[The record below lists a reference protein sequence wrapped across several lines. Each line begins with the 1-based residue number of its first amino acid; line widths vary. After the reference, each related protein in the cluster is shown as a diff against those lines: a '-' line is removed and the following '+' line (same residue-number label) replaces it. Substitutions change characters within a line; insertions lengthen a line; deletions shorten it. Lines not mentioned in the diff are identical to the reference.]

1 MVAASAAA
9 IARRRH
15 AAPPILPNHHYDKAE
30 MMTEAQVHKV
40 RFEPVG
46 IEMEVE
52 EGETVL
58 DAAFRQGVSLMH
70 GCKEGQCGSCKSKL
84 IDGDI
89 ELLKYSTF
97 ALPDYESETGHVL
110 LCRTHAYS
118 DVSFELLNYDEDL
131 LSRSIAVKAFGGR
144 VAKISALTSDIRL
157 LEIEIEKPLKFW
169 AGQYVDLT
177 LGDGAIT
184 RAFSMANPPS
194 ENANLRFIIKKY
206 PNGAFSSQLDGKLK
220 VGDALI
226 AKGPYGT
233 CFRREGRPGP
243 MLLIGGGSGMSPLWS
258 ILADHIASEEQ
269 RPVRFFYGART
280 RADLFYLEEL
290 AAIAAQLKDFK
301 FVPALSHAEADDEW
315 DGETGFVHE
324 VVLRHLREEKLIG
337 AIDAYTCGPTP
348 MIDAVLPV
356 LQMNGVEPD
365 HIHFDK
371 FTPAVR

>member
-1 MVAASAAA
+1 MSG
-9 IARRRH
+9 
-15 AAPPILPNHHYDKAE
+15 
-30 MMTEAQVHKV
+30 TQVHNV

-58 DAAFRQGVSLMH
+58 NAAFRQGIALMH
-70 GCKEGQCGSCKSKL
+70 GCKEGQCGSCKSRL

-97 ALPDYESETGHVL
+97 ALPDYERETGHVL
-110 LCRTHAYS
+110 LCRTHVFS

-131 LSRSIAVKAFGGR
+131 LSRSIAVKEFAGR
-144 VAKISALTSDIRL
+144 VAKISALTHDIRL
-157 LEIEIEKPLKFW
+157 LEIEIERPLKFW

-177 LGDGAIT
+177 LPDRSIT
-184 RAFSMANPPS
+184 RSFSMANPPS
-194 ENANLRFIIKKY
+194 EGARLRFIIKKY
-206 PNGAFSSQLDGKLK
+206 PNGAFSSLLDGGLN

-233 CFRREGRPGP
+233 CLRREKRPGP

-258 ILADHIASEEQ
+258 ILTDHIESGEQ

-290 AAIAAQLKDFK
+290 ASIAAKLADFR
-301 FVPALSHAEADDEW
+301 FIPALSHATADDKWEG
-315 DGETGFVHE
+315 DSGLVHE
-324 VVLRHLREEKLIG
+324 VVLRHLREEKLSG
-337 AIDAYTCGPTP
+337 VIDAYACGPTP
-348 MIDAVLPV
+348 MIEAVLPV
-356 LQMNGVEPD
+356 LRMNGVEPE

-371 FTPAVR
+371 FTPATR